1 MSLLRLLLLLL
12 LPLFAMHATAEAPP
26 RPQPDE
32 LRARL
37 QALTERK
44 LPEAEQRAA
53 QQALEQ
59 AQASLAS
66 AEDYRRRLD
75 ALEQTLAGAP
85 AQIAEAR
92 RRLAALPAAEPVAAP
107 AEDTPLA
114 RLEERLATQEAAL
127 ADWRRR
133 LDEADGLLVGARTGP
148 ERAQTEISA
157 GQVRMAAIEA
167 MLASGRE
174 AGRDSRPLGPER
186 RDALA
191 AEWHALDAQLALRR
205 KELAAN
211 SSLIDLGLARQEL
224 ARLQVASLEA
234 AAHVLQDA
242 ISRQRASQAE
252 LTVQALADVRADTSG
267 DGLLAREA
275 ATNEELSQYLLRA
288 TAHLDTLTRRN
299 QKVSQQLDAIN
310 RSTAVI
316 DEQIGVLQGSVLLSR
331 ILLEQ
336 RRALPAPVADPGLA
350 DQIADIRLYQFEIN
364 KQREQLANPAAHAE
378 RLLAAAPAGEA
389 DPALR
394 EPLLALLATRGELL
408 ERLNRELNAV
418 LAQSITLQL
427 AERQLLVS
435 ADRLRA
441 TLDEQ
446 MFWIPSNRP
455 LDLAWLQAVPG
466 ALAKQFGAIPWG
478 SAIGELWA
486 GLQARPFLF
495 LPVLLLS
502 LGLFARRRW
511 LREKL
516 DSLHADIGYVRRD
529 SQRHTPLAILLNLL
543 LTLPVSL
550 LLALGG
556 IALQMDA
563 RGQNAALGAALMQ
576 MAQAWL
582 VFHTAHRL
590 LTPGGVAE
598 RHFQWPVERVRAM
611 HRNLRKLGLVV
622 VAVVAVVAVAER
634 QPESLGSDVLGMLIL
649 LVGYA
654 TMAWLLVRGL
664 LHTRLDDRLSPLRV
678 FVGLALGLMPLA
690 LIGALVMGYYY
701 TALKLTGRL
710 VDTLY
715 VLILWRL
722 AEGVLVRALGVAAH
736 RIDHQRAV
744 ARREAA
750 EREGRAGADS
760 EPAAVAEAPML
771 DIARINQQSLRLLH
785 LTLLS
790 GLAVAL
796 YWVWADLL
804 SVVSYLDNITLYEY
818 ASGSG
823 EAAGVVPISLA
834 DLLGALVIAAIAFM
848 LATNLPGLLEVLVL
862 SRLKLAQGSAYAITT
877 LLSYVIVGVGIAS
890 TLGTLGV
897 SWDKLQWLVAALSVG
912 LGFGLQEIFANFV
925 SGLIILFERP
935 LRIGDV
941 VTIGNVSGTVSRI
954 QIRAT
959 TITDFDRKEMIV
971 PNKAFITGQL
981 TNWSLTD
988 TVTRVTIKLGVAYGA
1003 DLETTRSL
1011 LCEIAAE
1018 NKRVLKDPEP
1028 LVFFLNFG
1036 PSTLDHELRV
1046 HVRELGDRNAAI
1058 DEINREIDRR
1068 FRAAGIEIAFNQMD
1082 VHIRSIADG
1091 REALLQSTPAQ
1102 APAASP
1108 ATTAS
1113 ASTPGAEAAS
1123 LAAAAAAARRTP
1135 PQPGR

>member
-1 MSLLRLLLLLL
+1 MPLLRLLFLLL
-12 LPLFAMHATAEAPP
+12 LPLFALHAAAEAPP

-32 LRARL
+32 LRTRL
-37 QALTERK
+37 QALADRK

-66 AEDYRRRLD
+66 ADDYRRRLGT
-75 ALEQTLAGAP
+75 LKQTLADAP

-92 RRLAALPAAEPVAAP
+92 RQLATLPAATPVTEPAAD
-107 AEDTPLA
+107 APLA
-114 RLEERLATQEAAL
+114 RLEERLAEQEAAL

-133 LDEADGLLVGARTGP
+133 LDEADSLLVAARTGP
-148 ERAQTEISA
+148 ERAQTEIST
-157 GQVRMAAIEA
+157 GQMRMAAIEA
-167 MLASGRE
+167 TLASGRE
-174 AGRDSRPLGPER
+174 AGRDGRPLGPER

-191 AEWHALDAQLALRR
+191 AEWHALEAQLALRR
-205 KELAAN
+205 QELAGN
-211 SSLIDLGLARQEL
+211 SGLIDLGLARQEL
-224 ARLQVASLEA
+224 ARLQVARLEDA
-234 AAHVLQDA
+234 ARALQDA

-252 LTVQALADVRADTSG
+252 QTVQALADVRADTSG

-275 ATNEELSQYLLRA
+275 ATNQQLSEYLLGA
-288 TAHLDTLTRRN
+288 TEKLDALTRRN
-299 QKVSQQLDAIN
+299 QAVSQQLDALN

-316 DEQIGVLQGSVLLSR
+316 DEQIGVLQGSILLSR

-336 RRALPAPVADPGLA
+336 RRALPAPVADAGLA

-364 KQREQLANPAAHAE
+364 KQREQLANPAAHAD
-378 RLLAAAPAGEA
+378 RLLAGAPAGEA

-441 TLDEQ
+441 TLDKQ

-466 ALAKQFGAIPWG
+466 ALAQQFGAIPWG

-495 LPVLLLS
+495 LPVLLVS

-511 LREKL
+511 LRDKL

-634 QPESLGSDVLGMLIL
+634 QPESLGSDVLGILIL

-664 LHTRLDDRLSPLRV
+664 LHTRLEDRPSPLRV

-690 LIGALVMGYYY
+690 LIGALAMGYYY

-722 AEGVLVRALGVAAH
+722 AEGLLVRALGVAAH

-760 EPAAVAEAPML
+760 EPAAIAEVPML

-804 SVVSYLDNITLYEY
+804 TVVSYLDNITLYEY
-818 ASGSG
+818 VSGSG
-823 EAAGVVPISLA
+823 ETAGVVPISLA

-1003 DLETTRSL
+1003 DLETTRRL
-1011 LCEIAAE
+1011 LLAIAAD
-1018 NKRVLKDPEP
+1018 NPRVLTDPEP
-1028 LVFFLNFG
+1028 LVFFLTFG
-1036 PSTLDHELRV
+1036 TSTLDHELRV

-1068 FRAAGIEIAFNQMD
+1068 FREAGIEIAFNQMD

-1091 REALLQSTPAQ
+1091 REALLQSTSAQ
-1102 APAASP
+1102 APEASP
-1108 ATTAS
+1108 GTMAS
-1113 ASTPGAEAAS
+1113 APAPGAEAAS

>member
-26 RPQPDE
+26 RPQADE

-37 QALTERK
+37 QALAERK

-66 AEDYRRRLD
+66 AEDYRRRAD

-92 RRLAALPAAEPVAAP
+92 RQLAALPAAAPVAAP
-107 AEDTPLA
+107 AADTPLA

-211 SSLIDLGLARQEL
+211 SALIDLGLARQEL
-224 ARLQVASLEA
+224 ARLQVAGLEE

-252 LTVQALADVRADTSG
+252 QTVQALADVRADTRG

-336 RRALPAPVADPGLA
+336 RRALPAPVADAGLA

-364 KQREQLANPAAHAE
+364 KQREQLTNPAAHAE
-378 RLLAAAPAGEA
+378 RLLAGAPAGEA
-389 DPALR
+389 DPTLR

-441 TLDEQ
+441 TLDKQ

-466 ALAKQFGAIPWG
+466 ALAQQFGAIPWG
-478 SAIGELWA
+478 SAIDELWA

-495 LPVLLLS
+495 LPVLLVS

-511 LREKL
+511 MREKL
-516 DSLHADIGYVRRD
+516 NSLHADIGYVRRD

-622 VAVVAVVAVAER
+622 VAVVAVVAIAER
-634 QPESLGSDVLGMLIL
+634 QPESLGSDVLGILIL

-664 LHTRLDDRLSPLRV
+664 LHTRLEDRPSPLRV

-690 LIGALVMGYYY
+690 LIGALAMGYYY

-722 AEGVLVRALGVAAH
+722 AEGLLVRALGVAAH

-760 EPAAVAEAPML
+760 EPAAIAEVPML

-804 SVVSYLDNITLYEY
+804 TVVSYLDNITLYEY
-818 ASGSG
+818 TSGSG
-823 EAAGVVPISLA
+823 ETAGVVPISLA

-935 LRIGDV
+935 LRIGDT

-1003 DLETTRSL
+1003 DLETTRRL
-1011 LCEIAAE
+1011 LLAIAAD
-1018 NKRVLKDPEP
+1018 NPRVLTDPEP
-1028 LVFFLNFG
+1028 LLFFLTFG
-1036 PSTLDHELRV
+1036 ASTLDHELRV

-1068 FRAAGIEIAFNQMD
+1068 FREAGIEIAFNQMD

-1091 REALLQSTPAQ
+1091 REALLQSTPAH
-1102 APAASP
+1102 APEASP
-1108 ATTAS
+1108 GTMAS
-1113 ASTPGAEAAS
+1113 APVTDAEAAS

-1135 PQPGR
+1135 PQSGR

>member
-1 MSLLRLLLLLL
+1 MPLLRLLFLLL
-12 LPLFAMHATAEAPP
+12 LPLFALHAAAEAPP

-32 LRARL
+32 LRTRL
-37 QALTERK
+37 QALADRK

-66 AEDYRRRLD
+66 ADDYRRRLGT
-75 ALEQTLAGAP
+75 LKQTLADAP

-92 RRLAALPAAEPVAAP
+92 RQLATLPAATPVTEPAAD
-107 AEDTPLA
+107 APLA
-114 RLEERLATQEAAL
+114 RLEERLAEQEAAL

-133 LDEADGLLVGARTGP
+133 LDEADSLLVAARTGP
-148 ERAQTEISA
+148 ERAQTEIST
-157 GQVRMAAIEA
+157 GQMRMAAIEA
-167 MLASGRE
+167 TLASGRE
-174 AGRDSRPLGPER
+174 AGRDGRPLGPER

-191 AEWHALDAQLALRR
+191 AEWHALEAQLALRR
-205 KELAAN
+205 QELAGN
-211 SSLIDLGLARQEL
+211 SGLIDLGLARQEL
-224 ARLQVASLEA
+224 ARLQLARLEDA
-234 AAHVLQDA
+234 ARALQDA

-252 LTVQALADVRADTSG
+252 QTVQALADVRADTSG

-275 ATNEELSQYLLRA
+275 ATNQQLSEYLLGA
-288 TAHLDTLTRRN
+288 TEKLDALTRRN
-299 QKVSQQLDAIN
+299 QAVSQQLDALN

-316 DEQIGVLQGSVLLSR
+316 DEQIGVLQGSILLSR

-336 RRALPAPVADPGLA
+336 RRALPAPVADAGLA

-364 KQREQLANPAAHAE
+364 KQREQLANPAAHAD
-378 RLLAAAPAGEA
+378 RLLAGAPAGEA

-441 TLDEQ
+441 TLDKQ

-466 ALAKQFGAIPWG
+466 ALAQQFGAIPWG

-495 LPVLLLS
+495 LPVLLVS

-511 LREKL
+511 LRDKL

-634 QPESLGSDVLGMLIL
+634 QPESLGSDVLGILIL

-664 LHTRLDDRLSPLRV
+664 LHTRLEDRPSPLRV

-690 LIGALVMGYYY
+690 LIGALAMGYYY

-722 AEGVLVRALGVAAH
+722 AEGLLVRALGVAAH

-760 EPAAVAEAPML
+760 EPAAIAEVPML

-804 SVVSYLDNITLYEY
+804 TVVSYLDNITLYEY
-818 ASGSG
+818 TSGSG

-1003 DLETTRSL
+1003 DLETTRRL
-1011 LCEIAAE
+1011 LLAIAAD
-1018 NKRVLKDPEP
+1018 NPRVLTDPEP
-1028 LVFFLNFG
+1028 LVFFLTFG
-1036 PSTLDHELRV
+1036 TSTLDHELRV

-1068 FRAAGIEIAFNQMD
+1068 FREAGIEIAFNQMD

-1108 ATTAS
+1108 AATAS
-1113 ASTPGAEAAS
+1113 APAPGAEAAS

>member
-1 MSLLRLLLLLL
+1 MRPLIRVFLLLLFTLL
-12 LPLFAMHATAEAPP
+12 APWAAAEAPP

-32 LRARL
+32 LRARA
-37 QALTERK
+37 QALADRK

-66 AEDYRRRLD
+66 ADDHRRRLD
-75 ALEQTLAGAP
+75 SLKQTLADAP

-92 RRLAALPAAEPVAAP
+92 RQLAALPAAAPVAAP
-107 AEDTPLA
+107 AADTPLA
-114 RLEERLATQEAAL
+114 RLEERLAEQEAAL

-133 LDEADGLLVGARTGP
+133 LDEADSLLVAARTGP
-148 ERAQTEISA
+148 ERAQTEIST

-174 AGRDSRPLGPER
+174 AGRDSRALSPER

-205 KELAAN
+205 QELAGN
-211 SSLIDLGLARQEL
+211 SGLIDLGLARQEL
-224 ARLQVASLEA
+224 ARLQLARLEEA
-234 AAHVLQDA
+234 ARALQDA

-252 LTVQALADVRADTSG
+252 QTVQALADVSADASH
-267 DGLLAREA
+267 DDLLAREA
-275 ATNEELSQYLLRA
+275 AINQQLSEYLLGA
-288 TAHLDTLTRRN
+288 TEKLDALTRRN
-299 QKVSQQLDAIN
+299 QAVSQQLDVLN
-310 RSTAVI
+310 RSTTLI

-336 RRALPAPVADPGLA
+336 RRALPAPTTDAGLA

-364 KQREQLANPAAHAE
+364 KQREQLSIPAAHAE
-378 RLLAAAPAGEA
+378 RLLADAGEA
-389 DPALR
+389 DPAVR
-394 EPLLALLATRGELL
+394 EPLLALLATRSELL

-441 TLDEQ
+441 TLDKQ

-455 LDLAWLQAVPG
+455 LDLAWLQAVPA
-466 ALAKQFGAIPWG
+466 ALAKQFAAIPWG
-478 SAIGELWA
+478 SAVGELWA

-502 LGLFARRRW
+502 VGLFARRRW
-511 LREKL
+511 LRAQL

-529 SQRHTPLAILLNLL
+529 SQLHTPRAILLNML

-563 RGQNAALGAALMQ
+563 RGQNAALGAALMD

-582 VFHTAHRL
+582 VFRTAHRL

-598 RHFQWPVERVRAM
+598 RHFQWPVERVRAL
-611 HRNLRKLGLVV
+611 HRNLNKLGLVV
-622 VAVVAVVAVAER
+622 VAVVAVVAIAER
-634 QPESLGSDVLGMLIL
+634 QPESLGIDVLGILIL

-664 LHTRLDDRLSPLRV
+664 LHTRLEDRPSPLRV

-722 AEGVLVRALGVAAH
+722 AEGLLVRALGVAAH

-785 LTLLS
+785 LALLS

-804 SVVSYLDNITLYEY
+804 TVVSYLDNITLYEY

-823 EAAGVVPISLA
+823 ETAGVVPISLA

-862 SRLKLAQGSAYAITT
+862 SRLQLAQGSAYAITT

-1003 DLETTRSL
+1003 DLETTRRL
-1011 LCEIAAE
+1011 LLAIAAE
-1018 NKRVLKDPEP
+1018 NARVLKDPEP

-1068 FRAAGIEIAFNQMD
+1068 FREAGIEIAFNQMD

-1091 REALLQSTPAQ
+1091 REALLQRTAVPPPAG
-1102 APAASP
+1102 SP
-1108 ATTAS
+1108 
-1113 ASTPGAEAAS
+1113 G
-1123 LAAAAAAARRTP
+1123 
-1135 PQPGR
+1135 QQG

>member
-26 RPQPDE
+26 RPQADE

-37 QALTERK
+37 QALAERK

-66 AEDYRRRLD
+66 AEDYRRRAD

-92 RRLAALPAAEPVAAP
+92 RQLAALPAAAPVAAP
-107 AEDTPLA
+107 AADTPLA

-211 SSLIDLGLARQEL
+211 SALIDLGLARQEL
-224 ARLQVASLEA
+224 ARLQVAGLEE

-252 LTVQALADVRADTSG
+252 QTVQALADVRADTRG

-336 RRALPAPVADPGLA
+336 RRALPAPVADAGLA

-364 KQREQLANPAAHAE
+364 KQREQLTNPAAHAE
-378 RLLAAAPAGEA
+378 RLLAGAPAGEA
-389 DPALR
+389 DPTLR

-441 TLDEQ
+441 TLDKQ

-466 ALAKQFGAIPWG
+466 ALAQQFGAIPWG
-478 SAIGELWA
+478 SAIDELWA

-495 LPVLLLS
+495 LPVLLVS

-511 LREKL
+511 MREKL
-516 DSLHADIGYVRRD
+516 NSLHADIGYVRRD

-622 VAVVAVVAVAER
+622 VAVVAVVAIAER
-634 QPESLGSDVLGMLIL
+634 QPESLGSDVLGILIL

-664 LHTRLDDRLSPLRV
+664 LHTRLEDRPSPLRV

-690 LIGALVMGYYY
+690 LIGALAMGYYY

-722 AEGVLVRALGVAAH
+722 AEGLLVRALGVAAH

-760 EPAAVAEAPML
+760 EPAAIAEVPML

-804 SVVSYLDNITLYEY
+804 TVVSYLDNITLYEY
-818 ASGSG
+818 TSGSG
-823 EAAGVVPISLA
+823 ETAGVVPISLA

-935 LRIGDV
+935 LRIGDT

-1003 DLETTRSL
+1003 DLETTRRL
-1011 LCEIAAE
+1011 LLAIAAD
-1018 NKRVLKDPEP
+1018 NPRVLTDPEP
-1028 LVFFLNFG
+1028 LLFFLTFG
-1036 PSTLDHELRV
+1036 ASTLDHELRV

-1068 FRAAGIEIAFNQMD
+1068 FREAGIEIAFNQMD

-1091 REALLQSTPAQ
+1091 REALLQSTPAH
-1102 APAASP
+1102 APEASP
-1108 ATTAS
+1108 GTMAS
-1113 ASTPGAEAAS
+1113 APVTGAEAAS

-1135 PQPGR
+1135 PQSGR